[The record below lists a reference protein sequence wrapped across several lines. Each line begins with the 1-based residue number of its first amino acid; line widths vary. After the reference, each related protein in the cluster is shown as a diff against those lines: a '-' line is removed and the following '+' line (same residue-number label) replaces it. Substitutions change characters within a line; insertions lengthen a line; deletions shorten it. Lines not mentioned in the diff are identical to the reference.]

1 MMTVTLRRIVGSPE
15 VKGERNF
22 TILHLAPWQLQTLL
36 RVQGRHCTAAGA
48 HLTCSPSGGVPM
60 GRLCGCIICYSKNR
74 TIRKKAQPEELV
86 IIIF

>member
-1 MMTVTLRRIVGSPE
+1 MMTVTLRRIVESPE

-48 HLTCSPSGGVPM
+48 HLTYSPSGGVPM
-60 GRLCGCIICYSKNR
+60 G
-74 TIRKKAQPEELV
+74 
-86 IIIF
+86 